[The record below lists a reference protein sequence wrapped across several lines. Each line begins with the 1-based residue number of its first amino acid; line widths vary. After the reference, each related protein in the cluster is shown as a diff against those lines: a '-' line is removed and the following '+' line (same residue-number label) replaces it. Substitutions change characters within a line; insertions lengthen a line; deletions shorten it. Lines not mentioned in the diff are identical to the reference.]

1 MTAVKAADPLAQIE
15 HAQKILAQADASLA
29 KLEQALATLSNRNA
43 TAADLRAAASLAR
56 AAVRQTDA
64 ESEESPAREAEILA
78 GMASAGILPTLEAL
92 GALDQ
97 EGERRAHL
105 RKAATHLAATLDA
118 LAIDMAAAER
128 ARDPAVVREAHLQA
142 LFAKIPSLLKT
153 DVVISKL
160 ARSAYSRVPRPQ
172 GGHVGYVQTFN
183 APRVLATPD
192 VLKSTKLPGFWP
204 PKWSDYSLLER
215 SDYEFE
221 EDEAIVAPLRELCEK
236 NSPSEDE
243 VQIAINRAQHVL
255 INEFARVCAEIR
267 RHYQGGLPR
276 SIALPSIGAHAMAA
290 E

>member
-1 MTAVKAADPLAQIE
+1 MSAVDSQI
-15 HAQKILAQADASLA
+15 
-29 KLEQALATLSNRNA
+29 EQALAVLQNR
-43 TAADLRAAASLAR
+43 TAAAATLRIAADQARLAIR
-56 AAVRQTDA
+56 AIDQENELAPQ
-64 ESEESPAREAEILA
+64 REAEILA
-78 GMASAGILPTLEAL
+78 GMASAGIQPTLEAL

-118 LAIDMAAAER
+118 LAIEMAAAER
-128 ARDPAVVREAHLQA
+128 ARDPAVVREGHLQA

-172 GGHVGYVQTFN
+172 GGHVGYIQTFN

-221 EDEAIVAPLRELCEK
+221 EAEAITDPLRELCQK
-236 NSPSEDE
+236 SSVSEDE
-243 VQIAINRAQHVL
+243 VQIAIDRAQHVL
-255 INEFARVCAEIR
+255 LNEFARVCAEIHG
-267 RHYQGGLPR
+267 HYPGGLPR
-276 SIALPSIGAHAMAA
+276 SIGLPAIGAHAMAA

>member
-1 MTAVKAADPLAQIE
+1 MSAVDSQI
-15 HAQKILAQADASLA
+15 
-29 KLEQALATLSNRNA
+29 EQALAVLRNS
-43 TAADLRAAASLAR
+43 TASAAELRAAASLAR
-56 AAVRQTDA
+56 SAIRLIDA

-78 GMASAGILPTLEAL
+78 GMASAGIQPTLEAL

-97 EGERRAHL
+97 EGERRAYL

-128 ARDPAVVREAHLQA
+128 ARDPAVVREGHLQA

-221 EDEAIVAPLRELCEK
+221 EAEAITDPLRELCQK
-236 NSPSEDE
+236 SSVSEDE
-243 VQIAINRAQHVL
+243 ISRAIDHAQASL
-255 INEFARVCAEIR
+255 LGEFAKVCGAIR
-267 RHYQGGLPR
+267 SHYPDGLPR
-276 SIALPSIGAHAMAA
+276 SIALSAIGSLAVAA